1 MERDITFKVL
11 TQILS
16 VNCQFSF
23 DIGNKGAS
31 DISNSYWRLSLIVQ
45 CGQVG
50 ISKKFRG
57 RSQQNVFI
65 RLLKAS
71 RETWEVFPFSFKWY
85 HSTLHGEKF
94 SGLSIFK
101 TWWAR
106 WEESGSLR
114 TMIIVSLSA
123 VAFFYLSRLSYPH
136 VAHPSPYIW
145 YTISMVLKVLLVF
158 SISSFWYFMHKG
170 CRSTYIF
177 FYAEIMDSYK
187 TT

>member
-1 MERDITFKVL
+1 MHRYRSRYINIGWASRAATTSNEGSFNINNMRSIPNAMFWDRRYIWVERDITFKVL

-123 VAFFYLSRLSYPH
+123 VAFFL
-136 VAHPSPYIW
+136 
-145 YTISMVLKVLLVF
+145 F
-158 SISSFWYFMHKG
+158 
-170 CRSTYIF
+170 
-177 FYAEIMDSYK
+177 E
-187 TT
+187 